1 MQHKLSNRRPAL
13 PACREGVNMRNV
25 YKVVIYRTTSDGF
38 DEYCDDYTGILY
50 DTYDEAKPERDEA
63 RQWFNEAYIT
73 NEIIED

>member
-1 MQHKLSNRRPAL
+1 
-13 PACREGVNMRNV
+13 MRNV

-63 RQWFNEAYIT
+63 RIWFPAGAFIS
-73 NEIIED
+73 NEIIDD